1 MLLTVFYKFTKMTTS
16 KVIKLKQGKNVMNI
30 LKITS
35 KIVSVETKCFISFFS
50 GTFTIGQ
57 KFSSA
62 KGYTFSEVTFEG
74 GSTFVSW
81 D

>member
-1 MLLTVFYKFTKMTTS
+1 
-16 KVIKLKQGKNVMNI
+16 MNI

-35 KIVSVETKCFISFFS
+35 KIVSVETKCFIGFFS
-50 GTFTIGQ
+50 STFTIEQ

-62 KGYTFSEVTFEG
+62 EGVTFAEVTFEKG
-74 GSTFVSW
+74 ATFVDW